1 MDSSSN
7 SHNATPKDKAIRIIT
22 IVNMIPA
29 LALLIPSGVV
39 TGNAFPALGLVPM
52 AFSCMVSMTALG
64 SKKEY
69 SYVRF
74 LVPGADFTAAT
85 FLMILMVIRYV
96 VMVAL
101 ECTQKCHVP
110 EADMFIFSFI

>member
-1 MDSSSN
+1 MDSSPK
-7 SHNATPKDKAIRIIT
+7 SHDAPKDKAIRIVT

-52 AFSCMVSMTALG
+52 AFSCVVSMTALG

-85 FLMILMVIRYV
+85 FLMVLMVIRYA
-96 VMVAL
+96 VMGSI
-101 ECTQKCHVP
+101 E
-110 EADMFIFSFI
+110 